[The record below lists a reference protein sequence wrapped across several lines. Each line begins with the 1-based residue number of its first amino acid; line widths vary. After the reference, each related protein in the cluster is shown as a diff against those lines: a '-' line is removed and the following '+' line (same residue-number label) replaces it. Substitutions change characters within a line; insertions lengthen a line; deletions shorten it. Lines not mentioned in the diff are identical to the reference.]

1 MDWGT
6 VAQWLSACV
15 AAIALVV
22 ALVTARM
29 TRSDAK
35 LSAIHAKLEN
45 IGGRIDLVEK
55 RSAAVE
61 QELKHVP
68 SEKGFHELGLQMAS
82 MKGQIDV
89 LVERVQPIRA
99 MSERVQ
105 EALIELRK

>member
-6 VAQWLSACV
+6 AAQWFGASVSLV
-15 AAIALVV
+15 ALIV

-35 LSAIHAKLEN
+35 LSSIHTKLEN

-68 SEKGFHELGLQMAS
+68 SEKGFHDLGLQMAA

-99 MSERVQ
+99 MSERMQ
-105 EALIELRK
+105 EALVELRK